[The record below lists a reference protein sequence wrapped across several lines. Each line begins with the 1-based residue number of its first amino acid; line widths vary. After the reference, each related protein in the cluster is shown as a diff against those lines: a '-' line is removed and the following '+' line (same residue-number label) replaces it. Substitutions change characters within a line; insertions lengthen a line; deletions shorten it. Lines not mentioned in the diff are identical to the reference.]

1 MTPEASTP
9 TQETS
14 LVPPPRGS
22 DLPSWRACARA
33 CRALLTTGPY
43 RVWAHALFA
52 LATSIYLIIEV
63 ALHVDPVP
71 ALEHARIVSPL
82 FAEHLATCRDVKAD
96 ARVPRAALWREFAAD
111 FAHAPVPFEL
121 LFQHT
126 CTKIG
131 IGEIIPQYFDGMQ
144 ERQRRALWEA
154 CLRVALVVHAV
165 QLGALVV
172 VCYATIRRVLDALP
186 GKAPKHAETLQGHVV
201 TADLVYKTQNSKDHA
216 ETSRNLGFRATDKTP
231 DFKEQDQTSHN
242 SALITS
248 KHTKDLKAQHPGKT
262 KTKKLKDQNSPS
274 KTPNKQDKLGK
285 QQQASHSPS
294 LHRAWQ
300 PGQRTTTS
308 SASLQ
313 HAAVWFAELAAAALV
328 TPALALLPSQPIRAS
343 LALTVLLIFGVATW
357 PRLLHGVPGFGVFAA
372 AGDAVAAAL
381 WVALALATAQS
392 LVAVVGMLAMAGLVA
407 LRASAWPVAAR
418 LVSRRAAGQGDEV
431 HAKWPGDALHG
442 DELDLFV
449 YEDCCGVDAERCAKD
464 WLGVGAVIWSGER
477 QWYWAE

>member
-14 LVPPPRGS
+14 PVPPPRGS
-22 DLPSWRACARA
+22 DFPSWRACARA

-186 GKAPKHAETLQGHVV
+186 GQAGDYAETLQGHAV
-201 TADLVYKTQNSKDHA
+201 TADLVYFDSGTTRDFGDRA
-216 ETSRNLGFRATDKTP
+216 ETSQNAAFKATNKTQ
-231 DFKEQDQTSHN
+231 DFKERDQTSQN
-242 SALITS
+242 YASITS
-248 KHTKDLKAQHPGKT
+248 KQTKDLKSQHLGKH
-262 KTKKLKDQNSPS
+262 KTKKPKYQNSLS
-274 KTPNKQDKLGK
+274 KTPNKHDKLDK
-285 QQQASHSPS
+285 QHPPS

-313 HAAVWFAELAAAALV
+313 HAAVWFAGIAPAALV
-328 TPALALLPSQPIRAS
+328 TPALALLPSQPIRAF
-343 LALTVLLIFGVATW
+343 LALAALLIFCVATW

-381 WVALALATAQS
+381 WVALALASAQS

>member
-1 MTPEASTP
+1 M
-9 TQETS
+9 
-14 LVPPPRGS
+14 
-22 DLPSWRACARA
+22 CARV
-33 CRALLTTGPY
+33 RALLTTGPY

-71 ALEHARIVSPL
+71 ALEHARMVSPL

-96 ARVPRAALWREFAAD
+96 ARVPRAALWREFAAE

-121 LFQHT
+121 LFRHT

-131 IGEIIPQYFDGMQ
+131 IGEIMPQYFDGMQ

-186 GKAPKHAETLQGHVV
+186 GQAGDYAETSQGHAVTADLVYFDSGKTRDFGDRAETLQGHAV
-201 TADLVYKTQNSKDHA
+201 TADLVYFDSGKTRDFGDRA
-216 ETSRNLGFRATDKTP
+216 ETLRNSAFKATDKT
-231 DFKEQDQTSHN
+231 
-242 SALITS
+242 S
-248 KHTKDLKAQHPGKT
+248 KQTKDLKSQHLGKH
-262 KTKKLKDQNSPS
+262 KTKKPKDQNSPS
-274 KTPNKQDKLGK
+274 KTPNKHDKLGK
-285 QQQASHSPS
+285 QEQASHPPS

-313 HAAVWFAELAAAALV
+313 HAAVWFAELAAAALL

-343 LALTVLLIFGVATW
+343 L
-357 PRLLHGVPGFGVFAA
+357 
-372 AGDAVAAAL
+372 
-381 WVALALATAQS
+381 S
-392 LVAVVGMLAMAGLVA
+392 
-407 LRASAWPVAAR
+407 
-418 LVSRRAAGQGDEV
+418 SR
-431 HAKWPGDALHG
+431 H
-442 DELDLFV
+442 
-449 YEDCCGVDAERCAKD
+449 C
-464 WLGVGAVIWSGER
+464 
-477 QWYWAE
+477 